1 MPNDIVG
8 HIQCLNLLFVA
19 VEELQAYLVAAVL
32 AGGVGYPRDIGVGEQ
47 VGIHL
52 VLLHSTQQPVGCRPI
67 YIVEPHAGNN
77 EFGVEE
83 DYIACFP
90 LPTSHFLYL
99 LYLLA
104 GDVAY
109 IVVGVGA
116 MEGGNVVASIFRDVC
131 RPIAFGKI
139 LPKTALARTLRSYDT
154 YFEQINFVLE
164 TPLRSV

>member
-1 MPNDIVG
+1 MLNDVVG

-47 VGIHL
+47 IGVHL

-67 YIVEPHAGNN
+67 DIVEPHAGND
-77 EFGVEE
+77 EFGIEE

-99 LYLLA
+99 LYLRA
-104 GDVAY
+104 GDVAD
-109 IVVGVGA
+109 IFVGVGA
-116 MEGGNVVASIFRDVC
+116 M
-131 RPIAFGKI
+131 
-139 LPKTALARTLRSYDT
+139 
-154 YFEQINFVLE
+154 
-164 TPLRSV
+164 